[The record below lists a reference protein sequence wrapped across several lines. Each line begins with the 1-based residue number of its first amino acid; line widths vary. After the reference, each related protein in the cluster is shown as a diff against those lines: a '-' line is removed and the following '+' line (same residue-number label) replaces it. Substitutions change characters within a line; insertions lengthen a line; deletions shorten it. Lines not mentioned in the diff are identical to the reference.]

1 MAETRDERRDDER
14 EERREEREEI
24 KRDREKIDSFDE
36 SVADMN
42 PRTYFDLV
50 SELQDARDD
59 DDRFS
64 KLILDLPRHFRTL
77 YDDREAQ
84 KERAD
89 RFERKT
95 RELSEANRRLYEN
108 VGRTNYGEYDR
119 ADRDDRDRFSD
130 FSDEAEDRRVSLDEI
145 RKRK

>member
-1 MAETRDERRDDER
+1 MAETREERRDD
-14 EERREEREEI
+14 EREEI

-36 SVADMN
+36 SVANMN

-84 KERAD
+84 KERAE
-89 RFERKT
+89 RFERKVS
-95 RELSEANRRLYEN
+95 ELSEANRRLYEN
-108 VGRTNYGEYDR
+108 VGRTNYDMYDR
-119 ADRDDRDRFSD
+119 DERDRRF
-130 FSDEAEDRRVSLDEI
+130 EDYSEEPESTKIRLDEI
-145 RKRK
+145 RKVK